1 MNFFSVSIF
10 LFFFSRIVR
19 IIQRFVFFIIQ
30 ILAEMKNIQL
40 MYPLIAHHHDISSAS
55 SPSIQ
60 SVKIVL

>member
-1 MNFFSVSIF
+1 
-10 LFFFSRIVR
+10 
-19 IIQRFVFFIIQ
+19 
-30 ILAEMKNIQL
+30 MKNIQL